1 MVTIVVIITYVWPK
15 AITTSGNQILALTN
29 KL

>member
-15 AITTSGNQILALTN
+15 GITTSDNQILALIN

>member
-1 MVTIVVIITYVWPK
+1 MVIIVVIITYVWPK
-15 AITTSGNQILALTN
+15 AITTPDNQIVALTN